1 MVTNPRSLVVGI
13 MVLTTMAVMQGAMAV
28 VLRAT
33 AMVPRTTAVVLG
45 ASWVTLLVMSITRVH
60 FKSA

>member
-1 MVTNPRSLVVGI
+1 
-13 MVLTTMAVMQGAMAV
+13 MATKLWVKLIIGMQGATAV
-28 VLRAT
+28 VLRTT
-33 AMVPRTTAVVLG
+33 AIVPRTTAVMLG